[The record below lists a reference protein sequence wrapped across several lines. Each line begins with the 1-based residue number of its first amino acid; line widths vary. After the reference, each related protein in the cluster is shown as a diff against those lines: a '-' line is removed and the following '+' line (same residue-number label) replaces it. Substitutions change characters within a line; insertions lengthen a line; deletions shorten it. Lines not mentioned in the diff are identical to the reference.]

1 MGSKISKRSA
11 DYFVIS
17 HGLER
22 ECQCCHNTEWMGEK
36 IMLEIHHID
45 GDKTNNDDS
54 NIMILCP
61 NCHSLTDNYKAK
73 NRKKELKQ
81 EYFCTKC
88 GKKLYGFS
96 KTGLCGRCVRDAEME
111 QSVCN
116 NSEQLEKDMKEL
128 KSYSKVAKKYGVSD
142 KTIAK
147 WCKKFGIK
155 KS

>member
-73 NRKKELKQ
+73 NRKKVVLRMHSSCLQLSFKVKPGDSEI
-81 EYFCTKC
+81 
-88 GKKLYGFS
+88 
-96 KTGLCGRCVRDAEME
+96 
-111 QSVCN
+111 QSPV
-116 NSEQLEKDMKEL
+116 
-128 KSYSKVAKKYGVSD
+128 
-142 KTIAK
+142 
-147 WCKKFGIK
+147 
-155 KS
+155 